1 MRLAPDSTLAVFWL
15 GKVYLLRKDRDQ
27 AEKYFKKV
35 LEMDPQNYH
44 AMAMLGRLYS
54 LDRDK
59 LDQAETYLKQALD
72 YSPENL
78 DAHFDLARIYA
89 RKGERDK
96 AIQEFRFLF
105 NQEGEFFVYHF
116 ELGRILEAWG
126 NKDGAL
132 REYRRALLLNPKFE
146 LADQAIKHLEG
157 SAAAP
162 APKAETPGTTKA
174 APKPGTGK

>member
-1 MRLAPDSTLAVFWL
+1 
-15 GKVYLLRKDRDQ
+15 
-27 AEKYFKKV
+27 
-35 LEMDPQNYH
+35 MDPQNYH

-96 AIQEFRFLF
+96 ATQEFRFLF
-105 NQEGEFFVYHF
+105 NQEGEFFIYHF

-132 REYRRALLLNPKFE
+132 REYRRALLLNPQVR
-146 LADQAIKHLEG
+146 AGRPGHQALG
-157 SAAAP
+157 SRGDHSCPEIGEPPSPKPTTKP
-162 APKAETPGTTKA
+162 AP
-174 APKPGTGK
+174 GK